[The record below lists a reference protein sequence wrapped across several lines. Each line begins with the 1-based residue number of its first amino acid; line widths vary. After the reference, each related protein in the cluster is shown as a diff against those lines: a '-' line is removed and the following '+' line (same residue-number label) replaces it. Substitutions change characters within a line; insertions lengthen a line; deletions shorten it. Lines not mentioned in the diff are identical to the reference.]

1 MNITLI
7 YGIGVALLLLILIL
21 LVMIIICFKKLK
33 KITLKYEKLVEN
45 TQGESLDQVIIVNKE
60 SIRELNGELYRSNE
74 KISNIQ
80 EQLNEAIQKTGFKR
94 YNAFSDMGSNM
105 SFSVAMLDEKNNGVI
120 LSSLYGRDG
129 CSMYGKSVEI
139 GKSPYPL
146 SEEELEVLNEAIK
159 K

>member
-7 YGIGVALLLLILIL
+7 YGIGAVLLLLILIL

-80 EQLNEAIQKTGFKR
+80 KQLDEAIQKTGFKR

-129 CSMYGKSVEI
+129 CSMYGKSVET
-139 GKSPYPL
+139 GKSQYPL